1 MSQNEILPSSFY
13 RQDTLEVAR
22 RLLGA
27 RLVRLQDG
35 QRISGLIVE
44 TEGYCGEADL
54 GCHARAGRT
63 PRTEVMYGPPG
74 HAYVYFTYGNH
85 WMLNAVTQAE
95 GQPEA
100 VLIRAI
106 LPLEGLQQVVARRA
120 PQPRKRWT
128 DGPGKLAQ
136 ALDITGEQNRLDLT
150 TAAGGLFIETGI
162 PIPEAF
168 VTTTPRIGLNTV
180 PEPWKS
186 IPWRFVAE
194 LPPDWL
200 EANGIASKT
209 LDGQN
214 HSVGG

>member
-1 MSQNEILPSSFY
+1 MSQNEILPRSFY
-13 RQDTLEVAR
+13 LQDTLEVAR

-27 RLVRLQDG
+27 RLVRSQDG
-35 QRISGLIVE
+35 RRISGLIVE
-44 TEGYCGEADL
+44 TEAYCGEADL
-54 GCHARAGRT
+54 GCHAKAGRT

-85 WMLNAVTQAE
+85 WMLNTVTQAE
-95 GQPEA
+95 GEPEA

-106 LPLEGLQQVVARRA
+106 LPVEGLDLVAERRA
-120 PQPRKRWT
+120 PQLRKHWT

-150 TAAGGLFIETGI
+150 TAAGGLFIEDGL

-180 PEPWKS
+180 PEPWKT
-186 IPWRFVAE
+186 IPWRFAAG

-200 EANGIASKT
+200 QANGKA
-209 LDGQN
+209 L
-214 HSVGG
+214 